1 MFFLFFFKTKIV
13 MGVFDWDIIKNNNHS
28 VYTPFKLEYY
38 VAMPFGLALW
48 EGEQIYGA
56 KGYWVGG
63 RICERLAT

>member
-48 EGEQIYGA
+48 EGE
-56 KGYWVGG
+56 
-63 RICERLAT
+63 